1 MLAPGDDTTSD
12 DTLLDTVEV
21 FALPTGSGPE
31 DVAIDADG
39 RVVAGGD
46 DGRVWRWPAGGG
58 QPRMIAETGGRP
70 LGIELDPRDGSLI
83 ICDAYRGLLRLRD
96 DGVVVEL
103 ARTAAG
109 SSIVFCNNASVAA
122 DGVVYFSDSSSRY
135 PLWAWKRDFLERQP
149 NGRLLRYD
157 PADGKT
163 TVVADGL
170 YFPNGVALTPD
181 SSAVLVVEST
191 TRALLRV
198 GMGGG
203 IRTLTE
209 LPAFPDNMSAVGDGT
224 YWIALPSAREPRTD
238 ATPSGS
244 RGPDQQRGVM
254 LVNADGRVLRT
265 LRGPE
270 GRYRMI
276 TGVRQ
281 HAGSLWL
288 GSLGEPGIGRI
299 TLPGA
304 GPASAGPVR
313 AP

>member
-1 MLAPGDDTTSD
+1 MPAISD
-12 DTLLDTVEV
+12 DGLLDTVEV
-21 FALPTGSGPE
+21 FPLPSGSGPE
-31 DVAIDADG
+31 DVAVDADG
-39 RVVAGGD
+39 RIVAGGE
-46 DGRVWRWPAGGG
+46 DGRIWRWPAGGG
-58 QPRMIAETGGRP
+58 RPEAIAETGGRP
-70 LGIELDPRDGSLI
+70 LGIEIDPRDGSLV
-83 ICDAYRGLLRLRD
+83 ICDAYRGLLRLRE

-109 SSIVFCNNASVAA
+109 SSIVFCNNAAVAA

-157 PADGKT
+157 PADGET

-181 SSAVLVVEST
+181 ESAVLVVESA

-224 YWIALPSAREPRTD
+224 YWIALPSSREPRAD
-238 ATPSGS
+238 GPRSATGPAPE
-244 RGPDQQRGVM
+244 GPDPHRGVA

-265 LRGPE
+265 VRGAAN
-270 GRYRMI
+270 RYRMI

-281 HAGSLWL
+281 HGRSLWL
-288 GSLGEPGIGRI
+288 GSLSEPGIGRI
-299 TLPGA
+299 SLPDAPTSA
-304 GPASAGPVR
+304 GPAP